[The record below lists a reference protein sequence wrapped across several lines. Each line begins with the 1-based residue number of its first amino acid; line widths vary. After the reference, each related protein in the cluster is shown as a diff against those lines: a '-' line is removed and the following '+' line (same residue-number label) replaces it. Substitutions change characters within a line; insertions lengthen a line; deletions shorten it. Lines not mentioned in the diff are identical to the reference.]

1 MSIYKL
7 ILPAVLLLPAL
18 TSTAS
23 TPAMAQHFYGGNAYL
38 LRPPPAPPPAMR
50 EFTHLPP
57 PPPPPPSFGSTWQ
70 RDDYRPH
77 EQPAPWAGPLWGS
90 YRDPQLSVQYG
101 WNAPA
106 FTPWG
111 NYITS
116 QAPYLPSPP
125 SRSCVDQN
133 CTSP

>member
-1 MSIYKL
+1 MAIYKHIFLLFL
-7 ILPAVLLLPAL
+7 ICLSYMTGLSSPAV
-18 TSTAS
+18 
-23 TPAMAQHFYGGNAYL
+23 AQRFYGGNAYL
-38 LRPPPAPPPAMR
+38 LRPPLPPPPPMR
-50 EFTHLPP
+50 EFTHLQPP
-57 PPPPPPSFGSTWQ
+57 PPPPGSLAGTWQ
-70 RDDYRPH
+70 RDRYRPG
-77 EQPAPWAGPLWGS
+77 ERPAPWAGPLWGS
-90 YRDPQLSVQYG
+90 YQDPRPSPQYG
-101 WNAPA
+101 WDAPA